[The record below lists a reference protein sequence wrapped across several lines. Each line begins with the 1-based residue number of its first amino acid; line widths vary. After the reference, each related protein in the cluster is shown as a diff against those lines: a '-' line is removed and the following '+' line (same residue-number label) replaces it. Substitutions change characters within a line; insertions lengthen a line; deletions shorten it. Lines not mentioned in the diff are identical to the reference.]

1 MQHEGRDAFA
11 SSMGSQSL
19 EVSKI
24 RGGNEKKIKILVIYN
39 NYFKQSEKLQK
50 IWLSIINIYYR
61 NPKFWRSCYWC
72 YKASGES

>member
-11 SSMGSQSL
+11 SSMGSQ
-19 EVSKI
+19 SKI

-61 NPKFWRSCYWC
+61 NPKF
-72 YKASGES
+72 